1 MAEQL
6 DLTIPITTP
15 TLTFWRVEE
24 IRLRRASVALPA
36 SVFVLLRGTSGE
48 VLTHLYEG
56 VVAAQLIQLLNTA
69 NLTTQSLERRVLAR
83 LIADGVLAGTISGS
97 PD

>member
-24 IRLRRASVALPA
+24 IRLRRPSVLLPA
-36 SVFVLLRGTSGE
+36 SVAVVLRGTSGE

-56 VVAAQLIQLLNTA
+56 TVAAQLIQVLNTA

-83 LIADGVLAGTISGS
+83 LIADGVLAGTISGR